1 MAIPGGPDIITD
13 GLILYLDA
21 ANPDSY
27 TGSGTDWFDI
37 SGNDNNGTLINGPTF
52 NSGNNGSITFDG
64 VNDSV
69 TANNTIDVNSCT
81 FDIFCKIDN
90 PSASSS
96 SQIVFGYPNGTNQR
110 VYLGFR
116 PANGWDVGIQ
126 SQAWGTTSIPV
137 DTNWHNFIVTLN
149 NGTIKIYYDGIDSRT
164 RTYTTFTTDGNIISL
179 GDNFSTSFSF
189 AGKIALFKSY
199 NRALSPSEILQ
210 NYNATKSR
218 FGLS

>member
-1 MAIPGGPDIITD
+1 MAFSRGPKIVTD
-13 GLILYLDA
+13 GLILALDA
-21 ANPDSY
+21 ANPKSY
-27 TGSGTDWFDI
+27 PGTGTAWNDL
-37 SGNDNNGTLINGPTF
+37 SGNGNNGTLVNGPTF
-52 NSGNNGSITFDG
+52 NSDNTGSIVFDG
-64 VNDSV
+64 INDRV

-96 SQIVFGYPNGTNQR
+96 SQIAFGYPNGTNQR
-110 VYLGFR
+110 IYLGFSS
-116 PANGWDVGIQ
+116 PTNGWDVGIQ

-149 NGTIKIYYDGIDSRT
+149 SGTIKIYYDGVDSRT
-164 RTYTTFTTDGNIISL
+164 RNYTTFTTSGNIISL

-199 NRALSPSEILQ
+199 NRALNADEILQ

-218 FGLS
+218 YGL